1 MKSQMLPR
9 DASESYPPELSR
21 AGGSWGRSRGGGPSV
36 FAPAAAARF
45 AISRT
50 SHELP
55 QYERSC
61 LSKRA
66 RVMVFGA
73 LRCRAM
79 ARRCPPGGFGFGAVM
94 LRVHATRARVPCTRL
109 WEGFG
114 GWVQGWGRERQ
125 PIGSRCYVRG
135 ARAAASRRRE
145 PHKNPK
151 QRTLQPPTLNPSAVV
166 VFSRCHR
173 DVRGDASQPVGRRIT
188 RCLLVSRRTDS
199 LRRCAQ
205 RPSDARTSS
214 HTPFRTTR
222 QQGSSSF
229 VRRDHHARL
238 RCAAPGRK
246 EIILNTSVVSV
257 SRMPPMPTRLETS
270 RGERADC
277 AISRVSP
284 RSRRA

>member
-1 MKSQMLPR
+1 MPSGGQALPAGRFRFRGGHASRPR
-9 DASESYPPELSR
+9 DAWLC
-21 AGGSWGRSRGGGPSV
+21 GRVCRKKPGFDVVGDGVEHSDRSV
-36 FAPAAAARF
+36 D
-45 AISRT
+45 T
-50 SHELP
+50 
-55 QYERSC
+55 
-61 LSKRA
+61 
-66 RVMVFGA
+66 
-73 LRCRAM
+73 
-79 ARRCPPGGFGFGAVM
+79 
-94 LRVHATRARVPCTRL
+94 
-109 WEGFG
+109 
-114 GWVQGWGRERQ
+114 
-125 PIGSRCYVRG
+125 
-135 ARAAASRRRE
+135 AASAARRE
-145 PHKNPK
+145 PHKSPK

-199 LRRCAQ
+199 FRRCAQ